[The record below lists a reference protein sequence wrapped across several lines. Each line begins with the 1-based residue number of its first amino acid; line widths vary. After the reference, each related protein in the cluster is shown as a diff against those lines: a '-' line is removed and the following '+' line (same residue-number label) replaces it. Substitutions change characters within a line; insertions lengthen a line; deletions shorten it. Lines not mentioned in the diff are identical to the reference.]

1 MIGPFQTANEPQMV
15 MVLEQ
20 VSDMIKYIFWAQI
33 DQVEILN
40 ALLKKIK

>member
-1 MIGPFQTANEPQMV
+1 MV
-15 MVLEQ
+15 MMLEQ

-40 ALLKKIK
+40 ALLKKKNNEVRIVQEQD